1 MEEIEKNLFQGR
13 VAVIQ
18 LCRELLMVP
27 AVTLSLVAK
36 MTFQDEESELNRLG
50 YLKDKLIIKKIST
63 VTLNDEQKC
72 LFQSKSLP
80 PNTAEIPKI

>member
-1 MEEIEKNLFQGR
+1 
-13 VAVIQ
+13 
-18 LCRELLMVP
+18 
-27 AVTLSLVAK
+27 

-50 YLKDKLIIKKIST
+50 YFKEAGLWNLKDKLIIKKIST
-63 VTLNDEQKC
+63 VTLIDEQKC

>member
-27 AVTLSLVAK
+27 AVTLSLVAQ
-36 MTFQDEESELNRLG
+36 MAFQDEESELNRLG
-50 YLKDKLIIKKIST
+50 YFKEAGL
-63 VTLNDEQKC
+63 
-72 LFQSKSLP
+72 
-80 PNTAEIPKI
+80 